1 MAEYSSPAG
10 QAGPP
15 PQGQGQTTEG
25 QAPNS
30 PQNADTIAPDIIV
43 EEGSLGFRTRARYI
57 AGQAYTSGLSAQDYQ
72 KLNRGRKIS
81 GVLPYERP
89 AFGTSPN
96 DVVYYFIRDL
106 DDNFLKS
113 GKVNYTFI
121 DEGNNIRV

>member
-1 MAEYSSPAG
+1 MAETYSPAG
-10 QAGPP
+10 GQGPP
-15 PQGQGQTTEG
+15 TQGQTTEG
-25 QAPNS
+25 QSNA
-30 PQNADTIAPDIIV
+30 PQNADASADIII

-96 DVVYYFIRDL
+96 DVVYYFSKLR
-106 DDNFLKS
+106 NKH
-113 GKVNYTFI
+113 
-121 DEGNNIRV
+121 